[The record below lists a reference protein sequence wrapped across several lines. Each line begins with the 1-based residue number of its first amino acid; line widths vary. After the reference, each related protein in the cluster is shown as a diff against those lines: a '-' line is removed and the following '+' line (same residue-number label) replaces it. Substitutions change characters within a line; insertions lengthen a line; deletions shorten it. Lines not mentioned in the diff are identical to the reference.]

1 MANVAIIIWMYFISS
16 VFLIWT
22 DRPVRS
28 GDYNFV
34 VEAEGQRSR
43 KHTQGHD
50 ETRNA

>member
-1 MANVAIIIWMYFISS
+1 MDVFYILS
-16 VFLIWT
+16 FLIWT

-28 GDYNFV
+28 GNYNVV

-43 KHTQGHD
+43 NNIQGHD